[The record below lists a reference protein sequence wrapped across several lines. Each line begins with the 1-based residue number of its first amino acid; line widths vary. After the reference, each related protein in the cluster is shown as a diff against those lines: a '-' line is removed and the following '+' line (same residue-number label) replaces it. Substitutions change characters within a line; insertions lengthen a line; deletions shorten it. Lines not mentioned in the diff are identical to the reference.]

1 MTEFCRFLLIVSFEL
16 GGKQA
21 RLKKTKG
28 DGLPVVYIFM
38 YKSMRHGFEFL
49 NRIIKSHMAAF
60 TTFEII

>member
-21 RLKKTKG
+21 RLKETKG

-38 YKSMRHGFEFL
+38 IEHVLLVNANLTS
-49 NRIIKSHMAAF
+49 
-60 TTFEII
+60 